1 MKAQPALRRSR
12 GFAASVVLAL
22 AFAVVLAA
30 CGSSAKQA
38 KTLPGANRSASIG
51 WPTVGGAYGNTRY
64 SPLTQVNTS
73 NVTKL
78 GIAWS
83 LAEGHELEGW
93 EDYPV
98 VVGGTMYITTSAD
111 EVEALDATSS
121 AVRWTYT
128 PKVDFF
134 KALAGGGGGSPQ
146 NRGVAVANGKVY
158 VTTFDDKLI
167 ALDQANGRPVFQSQI
182 SDPNL
187 GYSETAAP
195 TVYGNTAYVGGA
207 IGEGGDRGFVAA
219 YDATSGRQLWRFY
232 TVPAPGHGWVPAQGH
247 HGGGDVWMW
256 QTIDPATN
264 TLYAGTGNP
273 SPDFI
278 ASVRGGCDPHTNSLI
293 ALNASTGA
301 LRWAHS
307 DICPDAWDY
316 DSAHSPLYFDLAV
329 GGRTVHAVG
338 HANKSGF
345 FEVLDARTGRLISK
359 SPHITPYTEPHPLPT
374 AAGVNVCPGFQG
386 GIEYSPASFDA
397 QTGAIYQDALNICD
411 KYVADTAQ
419 QASVHNPGQEDL
431 GGVAIPLKTVPFTGY
446 LASIDAATGKVN
458 WEDRLPKPSV
468 GGTLTTAGGLVFT
481 PDDNGDVYAAD
492 ARTGRILWNANLG
505 LPFGAAPMT
514 YEVAGTQYVA
524 IAAGGSAAAA
534 IENVPRGGELV
545 VFKLGGSPVHT
556 FPAANP
562 LSNPALRALPDLS
575 QYARVAPYLYVDAAQ
590 KKAVI
595 QVVAAATPSDGGFNF
610 DGYDKGR
617 ANFVIPVGWSAT
629 LEFSNKSAT
638 PHDVALTQSLK
649 VPLTA
654 VPPAGEP
661 KPVAIPGP
669 TTLASGI
676 SASSG
681 TLAQPFSTA
690 APGRYYLVCGVPGH
704 VQAGM
709 WDYLTV
715 SATAKRPA
723 IQVR

>member
-1 MKAQPALRRSR
+1 MKITGSGARKGR
-12 GFAASVVLAL
+12 AAAISVLAL
-22 AFAVVLAA
+22 MLALAVAA
-30 CGSSAKQA
+30 CGSSSNTSTAGTA
-38 KTLPGANRSASIG
+38 SSAAD
-51 WPTVGGAYGNTRY
+51 WPVVGGSVSNTRY
-64 SPLTQVNTS
+64 SSLTQVNTS
-73 NVTKL
+73 NVSKL

-83 LAEGHELEGW
+83 LPEGNNLVGW
-93 EDYPV
+93 ENFPV
-98 VVGGTMYITTSAD
+98 VVSGTMYITTSAD
-111 EVEALDATSS
+111 EVEALDATSG
-121 AVRWTYT
+121 AVKWTYT

-158 VTTFDDKLI
+158 LTTFDDRLI
-167 ALDQANGRPVFQSQI
+167 ALDQATGKPLFQSQI
-182 SDPNL
+182 ADPNL
-187 GYSETAAP
+187 GYSESAAP

-219 YDATSGRQLWRFY
+219 YDATTGHQLWRFF

-278 ASVRGGCDPHTNSLI
+278 LSVRGGCDAHTNSLI

-301 LRWAHS
+301 LKWAHS
-307 DICPDAWDY
+307 DVCPDAWDY
-316 DSAHSPLYFDLAV
+316 DSAHSPLYFDLTV
-329 GGRTVHAVG
+329 GGQTVRAVG

-345 FEVLDARTGRLISK
+345 FEVLNAQTGRLISK
-359 SPHITPYTEPHPLPT
+359 SPHITPYTEPHPYPT
-374 AAGVNVCPGFQG
+374 PGGVNVCPGIFG
-386 GIEYSPASFDA
+386 GIEYSPASFDP
-397 QTGAIYQDALNICD
+397 QTGAIYQDALNICNR
-411 KYVADTAQ
+411 YTANSAQ
-419 QASVHNPGQEDL
+419 QVSVHQPGQQDL
-431 GGVAIPLKTVPFTGY
+431 GGVATPLRSPPFTGY

-458 WEDRLPKPSV
+458 WEDKLPKPSV
-468 GGTLTTAGGLVFT
+468 GGTLSTAGRLVFT
-481 PDDNGDVYAAD
+481 PDDNGDLYAAD
-492 ARTGRILWNANLG
+492 ARTGKILWSANLG

-514 YEVAGTQYVA
+514 YQVAGTQYVA
-524 IAAGGSAAAA
+524 IAAGGSALAQV
-534 IENVPRGGELV
+534 ENVPRGGELV
-545 VFKLGGSPVHT
+545 VFKVGGRPVHT
-556 FPAANP
+556 FPPANP
-562 LSNPALRALPDLS
+562 LASPTLRALPDLS
-575 QYARVAPYLYVDAAQ
+575 QYTKVAPYLYVDAAQ

-617 ANFVIPVGWSAT
+617 ANFVLPVGWSAT
-629 LEFSNKSAT
+629 LEFSNKSAV
-638 PHDVALTQSLK
+638 PHDIALTRSLS
-649 VPLTA
+649 VPLTP

-661 KPVAIPGP
+661 SPVAIPGP

-681 TLAQPFSTA
+681 TLAQAFATT

-715 SATAKRPA
+715 SSTAKQPS
-723 IQVR
+723 IQVK